1 MWFRGRPRKT
11 AARHSKMPSETNSPK
26 SERLLRHFAARRGEI
41 LSLARSLCEVE
52 SPSGDGEG
60 SAAVV
65 RLLAAAAGSLG
76 VPGSIERTP
85 APGGYGEHFA
95 LRAFGEAAPEARTL
109 LLLGHTDTVHPR
121 GTLAER
127 PWRESEGRVYA
138 PGVFDMKASCAVALE
153 ALAAC
158 PALGL
163 EPRRPVVLLLTCD
176 EESGSFSGR
185 ELVERESARAEY
197 VLVLEPPAPGGRA
210 KTARKGTGIFTLCV
224 EGRAA
229 HAGLE
234 PEKGVSAVL
243 EIARQVERVCALA
256 RPELGTTVNVGT
268 IRGGTQAN
276 VVAADA
282 RAEIDVRF
290 STAEEAERVE
300 RAIRGLVPADER
312 ARLRVGGGINRP
324 PMERTAAV
332 AGLFERARQVAA
344 SLGMELG
351 ETSVGGASD
360 GNFAA
365 AAGATVLDGL
375 GVEGDGAHAAH
386 EHIHADAV
394 VRRGAFLTAL
404 LASL

>member
-1 MWFRGRPRKT
+1 MPFDPNSSN
-11 AARHSKMPSETNSPK
+11 AA
-26 SERLLRHFAARRGEI
+26 RLLRHFEGRRGEI
-41 LSLARSLCEVE
+41 LSLVRALCEVE

-60 SAAVV
+60 SGTVV
-65 RLLAAAAGSLG
+65 RLLEEAAARLGIGS
-76 VPGSIERTP
+76 VERTR
-85 APGGYGEHFA
+85 APGGYGEHFT
-95 LRAFGEAAPEARTL
+95 LRAFGRGTGDERTL

-127 PWRESEGRVYA
+127 PWRESEGRIHA
-138 PGVFDMKASCAVALE
+138 PGIYDMKANCAVALE

-158 PALGL
+158 AVLGI

-185 ELVERESARAEY
+185 ELVERESSRAEY

-210 KTARKGTGIFTLCV
+210 KTARKGTGIFTLSV

-234 PEKGVSAVL
+234 PEKGVSAVH
-243 EIARQVERVCALA
+243 EIARQVGRVTELA
-256 RPELGTTVNVGT
+256 RPELGTTLNIGT
-268 IRGGTQAN
+268 IHGGTHAN
-276 VVAADA
+276 VVAAEA
-282 RAEIDVRF
+282 HAEIDVRF
-290 STAEEAERVE
+290 STADEARRIED
-300 RAIRGLVPADER
+300 AIRGLTPFDER
-312 ARLRVGGGINRP
+312 ARLAVSGGINRP

-332 AGLFERARQVAA
+332 AELFERVRRVASA
-344 SLGMELG
+344 FDMDLG
-351 ETSVGGASD
+351 EASVGGASD

-386 EHIHADAV
+386 EHIHADAP
-394 VRRGAFLTAL
+394 VRRAALLTAL
-404 LASL
+404 IAGL